1 MALFSLVILVCVT
14 VVFGTHLHSDISTE
28 CYTQY
33 PSGIPSLRCLFWFRY
48 YMSFRNTVPI
58 GYLFYL
64 GAICAF
70 GTPLQTVIS
79 YYCATIFLILIRHSP
94 CYSYIQWSPVKVL
107 AVIKFKWGIFLFRKL
122 KTYWLKRKGIQ
133 VYKNHNLVKLEDLDH
148 FIFLLLTTVF
158 ISKMTHDIKIST

>member
-1 MALFSLVILVCVT
+1 MYSEHIFTQISLLNVMLNIHPE
-14 VVFGTHLHSDISTE
+14 FLHSDAFSDLGTI
-28 CYTQY
+28 C
-33 PSGIPSLRCLFWFRY
+33 PSGTPFQSDTF
-48 YMSFRNTVPI
+48 
-58 GYLFYL
+58 FYL
-64 GAICAF
+64 GAICPF